1 MLFRSYGLRGAIIMK
16 KSKQRKLAEEH
27 FDHTKEYSLEDAVN
41 LMDELKYVN
50 FDESIDMAINLGVDP
65 RHAEENIR
73 VTTSLPNGTGKE
85 VKVLVLTRGPKEKE
99 AQDAGADYVGNDDF
113 MEKIKGGWAE
123 KDKIVATPDM
133 MADLGKLG
141 KVLGPKGLMP
151 NPKSGTIT
159 MDVGKAVKEIKAGK
173 LELRVDKNGI
183 IHTICGKTSFDPN
196 QLIENVRVIYDTVIK
211 ARPASVKG
219 TYFKKMTLSSTMG
232 PGIKIDL
239 ATIR

>member
-1 MLFRSYGLRGAIIMK
+1 MK
-16 KSKQRKLAEEH
+16 KSKQKKSIEQH
-27 FDHTKEYSLEDAVN
+27 FDGMKEYSLDNAMQ
-41 LMDELKYVN
+41 LIDKLKYAK
-50 FDESIDMAINLGVDP
+50 FDETIDLAINLSVDP

-99 AQDAGADYVGNDDF
+99 AKDAGADYVGNDDF
-113 MEKIKGGWAE
+113 LVKIKGGWADI
-123 KDKIVATPDM
+123 DKIVATPDM

-141 KVLGPKGLMP
+141 KILGPKGLMP
-151 NPKSGTIT
+151 NPKSGTVT

-173 LELRVDKNGI
+173 VELRVDKDGI
-183 IHTICGKTSFDPN
+183 IHTICGKASFGAE
-196 QLIENVRVIYDTVIK
+196 QILENILVIYDTVVK
-211 ARPASVKG
+211 ARPSSVKG
-219 TYFKKMTLSSTMG
+219 TYLKKMTLSSTMG

>member
-1 MLFRSYGLRGAIIMK
+1 MK

-73 VTTSLPNGTGKE
+73 VTTNLPNGTGKE

-123 KDKIVATPDM
+123 IDKIVATPDM

-151 NPKSGTIT
+151 NPKSGTVT

-196 QLIENVRVIYDTVIK
+196 QLIENIRVIYDTVIK